1 MRLFGILVSA
11 VVLLGAAEA
20 AAQSTA
26 SAGYDPQGRLSCV
39 QRQVAG
45 GTRTTSYPYD
55 AAGNRT
61 SVATATN
68 GTCSS
73 TDGTPPTPP
82 SGGAGAITV
91 TNPAYSLSSG
101 ATDTRGASALGST
114 TISGGSLAVVG
125 ALTQGS
131 SGSCG
136 SASVSSGSVVY
147 TAPTLSSGGSPVV
160 CRVSYAL
167 RHTPSQA
174 QRTGEITYTISPPGG
189 GGGAPDDPPGGEC
202 PPGNEICI

>member
-1 MRLFGILVSA
+1 MRLFGALVSA
-11 VVLLGAAEA
+11 VVLFGAVDAS
-20 AAQSTA
+20 AQSTA
-26 SAGYDPQGRLSCV
+26 TAGYDPQGRLSCV

-55 AAGNRT
+55 VAGNRT

-82 SGGAGAITV
+82 AGGAGAITV
-91 TNPAYSLSSG
+91 TNPSYPLNSG
-101 ATDTRGASALGST
+101 AIDTAEASALGST

-136 SASVSSGSVVY
+136 SVSVSGGDVVY
-147 TAPTLSSGGSPVV
+147 TAPTLTSGGSPVV

-167 RHTPSQA
+167 RHTPSLA

-189 GGGAPDDPPGGEC
+189 GGGPPDDPPGGEC
-202 PPGNEICI
+202 PPGQEICI